1 MRALLQLKTFLSGST
16 FVSVFVD
23 STTHAD
29 EPYLDLLCSLP
40 HHKLLQNETC
50 YLKRNILSFI
60 NSCPWQFRNIFHDQ
74 NCLNKITTPI
84 HIKWTLAG
92 LFIYLCIKYKLVKE
106 CGKKFPS
113 VHNKRKGKGWKRAL
127 TSNSTVE
134 TRYQASPSSNVEKQ
148 IQT

>member
-1 MRALLQLKTFLSGST
+1 MLSEKKHSILYQ
-16 FVSVFVD
+16 FMSVAVQEYI
-23 STTHAD
+23 SRSELPKQIYHSY
-29 EPYLDLLCSLP
+29 PY
-40 HHKLLQNETC
+40 TM
-50 YLKRNILSFI
+50 
-60 NSCPWQFRNIFHDQ
+60 
-74 NCLNKITTPI
+74 
-84 HIKWTLAG
+84 AG

>member
-1 MRALLQLKTFLSGST
+1 MLSEKKH
-16 FVSVFVD
+16 FVLYQFMSVAVQEYI
-23 STTHAD
+23 SRS
-29 EPYLDLLCSLP
+29 ELP
-40 HHKLLQNETC
+40 L
-50 YLKRNILSFI
+50 
-60 NSCPWQFRNIFHDQ
+60 
-74 NCLNKITTPI
+74 ITTPI
-84 HIKWTLAG
+84 YKMAG

>member
-1 MRALLQLKTFLSGST
+1 MFIASSQIIT
-16 FVSVFVD
+16 
-23 STTHAD
+23 
-29 EPYLDLLCSLP
+29 
-40 HHKLLQNETC
+40 
-50 YLKRNILSFI
+50 KRNMLSEKKHSILY
-60 NSCPWQFRNIFHDQ
+60 QFMSVAVQEYISRSELPKQIYHSYPY
-74 NCLNKITTPI
+74 TM
-84 HIKWTLAG
+84 AG